1 MENVPYLNRSYT
13 SILLIN
19 LLFPCPRLRRAV
31 PAPLQPPPRQRHQP
45 FGLFIPPSPG
55 GEVGIPGFT
64 PVIKLS
70 AAYLN

>member
-13 SILLIN
+13 SILLY
-19 LLFPCPRLRRAV
+19 PCPCLRRAV
-31 PAPLQPPPRQRHQP
+31 PAPLQAPPPHHRHQP